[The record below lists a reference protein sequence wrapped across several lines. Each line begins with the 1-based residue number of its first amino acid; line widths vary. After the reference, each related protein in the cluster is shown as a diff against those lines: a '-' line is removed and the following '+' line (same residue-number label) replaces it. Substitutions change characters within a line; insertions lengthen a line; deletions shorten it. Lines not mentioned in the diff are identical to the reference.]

1 MKHYN
6 NKAIQQHFRRR
17 WYIWAIVFLMI
28 ASFFLRSYHFQD
40 WLFFSF
46 DQSRDANL
54 IKNAYDNG
62 AENLPLLGPRAA
74 GSFLRLGPV
83 FYYSQFASA
92 KIFNNVEPQTLA
104 FPDFFFSLLTIPL
117 LFYFL
122 IQFFR
127 RPTSLALTTIYTFSF
142 IVIQYSRFAW
152 NPNQTPFW
160 GLLFLLGILKAKT
173 AENRKQA
180 GLWLILAALGFGIV
194 SQLHFLALIGFAITG
209 IIFLVFNFPKKIN
222 WKYWLGAFLVL
233 FILYLPVFISDIKTS
248 GDNLHQLKYVI
259 SNPSGTNDLG
269 LKVKLIEDFK
279 KITSSFTMILASFGN
294 RDSFLA
300 ITIGS
305 LLIIGGIFL
314 LLKKYKEQDVETRS
328 RVLGTS
334 LQKAFVFL
342 ILTCFFVFLALYL
355 KTDTSLKPRF
365 FLPIIIIPF
374 VFLGVF
380 LEQLFCLKKRWLS
393 MTALIIIT
401 FLLVIIN
408 LNAVHIWYS
417 YFKTQNPEVIK
428 RGVFMK
434 QADGIT
440 LGKMKE
446 ASAFMIDKANQSNK
460 MLCFYSDDN
469 YKRSYEYIFSL
480 HPPINLYDRLSHSMK
495 NKEYCQYFSIGLTLK
510 ESSRISN
517 RYSKDFDF
525 ENKNAFGLVA
535 VWNLEPREV
544 FLNWGKK
551 KDASVKTEIEEDNI
565 IIQEKSSTAKE
576 PPAEIIKNEDK
587 DKNEEDN
594 KEENKKP
601 RRMER
606 VLWKDVFK

>member
-1 MKHYN
+1 MPHLTYHINPTMKQYN
-6 NKAIQQHFRRR
+6 NKTIKQHFKSK
-17 WYIWAIVFLMI
+17 WHIWFIVFLMI

-74 GSFLRLGPV
+74 GSFLRLGPI

-160 GLLFLLGILKAKT
+160 GLLFLLGILKAITTGNK
-173 AENRKQA
+173 KQA
-180 GLWLILAALGFGIV
+180 GWWLILAALGFGIV
-194 SQLHFLALIGFAITG
+194 SQLHFLALVGFAITG
-209 IIFLVFNFPKKIN
+209 IIFLIFNFPKEIN

-259 SNPSGTNDLG
+259 SNPSGTNDLS

-294 RDSFLA
+294 KDSFLA

-314 LLKKYKEQDVETRS
+314 LFKNRKKNPSK
-328 RVLGTS
+328 
-334 LQKAFVFL
+334 KAFVFL

-355 KTDTSLKPRF
+355 KTDTTLKPRF
-365 FLPIIIIPF
+365 FLPIIVVPF
-374 VFLGVF
+374 VFLGLF
-380 LEQLFCLKKRWLS
+380 LEQLFRFKKRWFS
-393 MTALIIIT
+393 ISALIAVTI
-401 FLLVIIN
+401 LLVVIN

-446 ASAFMIDKANQSNK
+446 ASAYIIDKANQNNK

-480 HPPINLYDRLSHSMK
+480 YPPTNLYDRLSHSMK

-510 ESSRISN
+510 DNSRISN

-525 ENKNAFGLVA
+525 ENKNSFGLVA
-535 VWNLEPREV
+535 VWDIEPREV

-551 KDASVKTEIEEDNI
+551 KDASVKTEIEEENI

-576 PPAEIIKNEDK
+576 PSAEIIKNE
-587 DKNEEDN
+587 EEDK

-606 VLWKDVFK
+606 VLWKDVLRN